1 MMKIKTTF
9 TGLFGAIILLLLI
22 LSLLFLALL
31 SNRKEFGKMQF
42 NRHESII
49 VKNEIEDSSREL
61 HQLLLHYITSEDEKY
76 HQEYNKLKNNIQ
88 LISIDTLRLDQT
100 EEKKIKKGLQMLDLQ
115 LEKEAQILQHYQQ
128 YNRDSAFQYLYQE
141 SYLQLITTLH
151 RELDQFESD
160 MIRKTQNVWE
170 LNRAEGFQYFYSSL
184 TFLLFILVFSCISFY
199 LIRKRLQRQEVIDFR
214 FKESVEDL
222 KKVKQEL
229 EKSDERFTLAVEGT
243 GLLIWDFDTQTK
255 IINWFPKG
263 CSLFDYPYEEII
275 PTLDFLRG
283 HIHKDDLEILQKQI
297 EHHKATRE
305 KIYFD
310 ARFYT
315 KDKTLRWYRCHGAP
329 VYQQGELA
337 RIVGTFN
344 DITEQ
349 LHQDEK
355 IVDAIL
361 ETEDKERSRISREIH
376 DNLQQTMSTAI
387 LNLEKVRAEAV
398 ITNEEEEKHFNIAYS
413 YLKKAI
419 QESRTLA
426 HNLMPKVVSANGLVS
441 AIQALISALQGTT
454 STEIHFYENLGEER
468 VKLSV
473 EMTLYRIV
481 QESINNMIKHAEASQ
496 CTIQLLKH
504 PDMIV
509 LTIED
514 DGVGFDLNT
523 KVDSFGLN
531 SMKTRANAVGAYFQ
545 ISSQKTKGTEII
557 FELGI

>member
-1 MMKIKTTF
+1 MNIKTTF
-9 TGLFGAIILLLLI
+9 TGLFGVIISLLLLI
-22 LSLLFLALL
+22 SLLFLALF
-31 SNRKEFGKMQF
+31 SNRKEFGKLQI
-42 NRHESII
+42 NRHESILI
-49 VKNEIEDSSREL
+49 KNEIEDTSREL
-61 HQLLLHYITSEDEKY
+61 HQLLLHYITSEDERY
-76 HQEYNKLKNNIQ
+76 LQEYNALKNGISNIN
-88 LISIDTLRLDQT
+88 IDTLKLEKA
-100 EEKKIKKGLQMLDLQ
+100 EEKKINKAIVRLKSQ
-115 LEKEAQILQHYQQ
+115 LSKEEEILQQYQQ
-128 YNRDSAFQYLYQE
+128 NRDSAIQYLYQE
-141 SYLQLITTLH
+141 DYVKLTSTIPE
-151 RELDQFESD
+151 ELDQFESD
-160 MIRKTQNVWE
+160 FIQKTQTVWE
-170 LNRAEGFQYFYSSL
+170 QNRAEGFKYFYISL
-184 TFLLFILVFSCISFY
+184 TFLLFTLIFACISFY
-199 LIRKRLQRQEVIDFR
+199 LIRKRLQRQEVVDKR

-222 KKVKQEL
+222 KRVKQEL

-243 GLLIWDFDTQTK
+243 GLLIWDFNTQNKT
-255 IINWFPKG
+255 INWFPKG
-263 CSLFDYPYEEII
+263 CRLFDYEYNEII
-275 PTLDFLRG
+275 PTIDFLLE
-283 HIHKDDLEILQKQI
+283 HIHKDDKALLQGQI

-329 VYQQGELA
+329 VYQEGKVV

-361 ETEDKERSRISREIH
+361 ETEDKERSRIAREIH

-387 LNLEKVRAEAV
+387 LNLEKVRAESV
-398 ITNEEEEKHFNIAYS
+398 ISNEEEIKHFNIAYN

-426 HNLMPKVVSANGLVS
+426 HNLMPKVVSANGIVL
-441 AIQALISALQGTT
+441 AIQALISALEGTT
-454 STEIHFYENLGEER
+454 DTKIHFYENLGSER

-504 PDMIV
+504 SDMIV

-514 DGVGFDLNT
+514 DGNGFDLNT
-523 KVDSFGLN
+523 QMNSFGLN

-545 ISSQKTKGTEII
+545 ISSQKSKGTEII

>member
-1 MMKIKTTF
+1 MKIKTTF
-9 TGLFGAIILLLLI
+9 TSLFGVIIISLLLL
-22 LSLLFLALL
+22 SMLFLALL
-31 SNRKEFGKMQF
+31 SNRKAFGKMQIS
-42 NRHESII
+42 RHKSII
-49 VKNEIEDSSREL
+49 VKNEMEDGSREM
-61 HQLLLHYITSEDEKY
+61 HQLLLHYITSENVKY
-76 HQEYNKLKNNIQ
+76 LNEYNTLKTSIQHINLDNLELEQEEQNKINQTLKLLKEQ
-88 LISIDTLRLDQT
+88 VKK
-100 EEKKIKKGLQMLDLQ
+100 EEH
-115 LEKEAQILQHYQQ
+115 ILQQYQENNQDAALHY
-128 YNRDSAFQYLYQE
+128 FYQE
-141 SYLQLITTLH
+141 SYEQLIKTIH
-151 RELDQFESD
+151 VELDQFESD
-160 MIRKTQNVWE
+160 MIQKTQSVWE

-243 GLLIWDFDTQTK
+243 GLLIWDFDTKNKT
-255 IINWFPKG
+255 INWFPKG
-263 CSLFDYPYEEII
+263 CCLFDYPYEEII
-275 PTLDFLRG
+275 PTLDFLRE

-297 EHHKATRE
+297 EHHKATRD

-361 ETEDKERSRISREIH
+361 ETEDKERSRIAREIH

-387 LNLEKVRAEAV
+387 LNLEKVRAETV
-398 ITNEEEEKHFNIAYS
+398 ITNEEEKKHFNIAYS